1 MEPVQEYFF
10 DNNIE
15 VWKMTNT
22 GVVIY
27 YNTSEG
33 EYFQDANQ
41 RLYKIIDGK
50 KIAVDLSVQS
60 SVYSD
65 DPEILT
71 NYRREQL
78 ILKLSYEALIKA
90 RLAVRDLEKS
100 KMYKDY
106 YQEGKKLHWKLAEAR
121 EHADEL
127 SKLYNDL
134 ARSRVEL
141 VEVGKAG

>member
-33 EYFQDANQ
+33 EYFQGANQ
-41 RLYKIIDGK
+41 RLYKIVDGK
-50 KIAVDLSVQS
+50 KIVVNLSVNS
-60 SVYSD
+60 SVFSD
-65 DPEILT
+65 DSETLT

-78 ILKLSYEALIKA
+78 ILKLSYEALVKA
-90 RLAVRDLEKS
+90 RLVVQDLEKS

-106 YQEGKKLHWKLAEAR
+106 YQEGEKLHWKLVEAR
-121 EHADEL
+121 EYANEL
-127 SKLYNDL
+127 SKLYDDL
-134 ARSRVEL
+134 ARERVEL
-141 VEVGKAG
+141 VEVAGEG